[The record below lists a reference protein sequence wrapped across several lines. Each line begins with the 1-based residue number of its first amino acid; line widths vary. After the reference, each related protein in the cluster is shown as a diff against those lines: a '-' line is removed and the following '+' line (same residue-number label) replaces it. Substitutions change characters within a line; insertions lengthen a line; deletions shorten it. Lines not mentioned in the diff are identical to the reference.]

1 MTEPME
7 PGGPGTGDPES
18 GDAESF
24 PTEPHDP
31 TGLDLASEIMRQ
43 TARST
48 PLLPRVPTPPSSMK
62 RRRMGQFE
70 EQRSGAR
77 PDDRDPQPLGSIL
90 NQVSARRGWVKRISL
105 STVLRNWPDL
115 VGADNAEHSQPVNFV
130 DGVLTVQCD
139 STAWATG
146 MKFSASALVARLNKD
161 LGEQTVK
168 RIDIRAPNQPSWK
181 KGLRSVR
188 DGRGPR
194 DTYG

>member
-1 MTEPME
+1 MSETTQP
-7 PGGPGTGDPES
+7 PDPES

-24 PTEPHDP
+24 PLEPHDP
-31 TGLDLASEIMRQ
+31 TGLDLASEIARQ
-43 TARST
+43 TARNA
-48 PLLPRVPTPPSSMK
+48 PLLPPVAPPTSSTK
-62 RRRMGQFE
+62 RRRGRFE

-77 PDDRDPQPLGSIL
+77 PDDRDPQRLGNVL
-90 NQVSARRGWVKRISL
+90 NQVSNRRGWVKRISL
-105 STVLRNWPDL
+105 STVLRNWAGL
-115 VGADNAEHSQPVNFV
+115 VGADNAEHSQPVNFE

-146 MKFSASALVARLNKD
+146 MKFSAAALVARLNKE

-181 KGLRSVR
+181 KGRRSVR

>member
-1 MTEPME
+1 MSDHRIPPEP
-7 PGGPGTGDPES
+7 PGDDPE
-18 GDAESF
+18 EF
-24 PTEPHDP
+24 PDTTHDP
-31 TGLDLASEIMRQ
+31 TGLDLASEIARQ
-43 TARST
+43 TARNT
-48 PLLPRVPTPPSSMK
+48 PLLPPDPPPMSSMK
-62 RRRMGQFE
+62 RRRFGQFE

-77 PDDRDPQPLGSIL
+77 PDDRDPQPLGKVL

-105 STVLRNWPDL
+105 STVLRNWADL
-115 VGADNAEHSQPVNFV
+115 VGDDNAEHSQPVNFV

-146 MKFSASALVARLNKD
+146 MKFSAAALVARLNKE

-181 KGLRSVR
+181 KGRRSVR

>member
-1 MTEPME
+1 MSDGALP
-7 PGGPGTGDPES
+7 PDPES
-18 GDAESF
+18 AETDSF
-24 PTEPHDP
+24 PAEPHDP
-31 TGLDLASEIMRQ
+31 TGLDLASEIARQ
-43 TARST
+43 TARNT
-48 PLLPRVPTPPSSMK
+48 PLLPPEPPPSSSMK
-62 RRRMGQFE
+62 RRTFGRFE

-77 PDDRDPQPLGSIL
+77 PDDRDPQTLGSVL
-90 NQVSARRGWVKRISL
+90 NQVSNRRGWVKRISL
-105 STVLRNWPDL
+105 STVLRNWAGL
-115 VGADNAEHSQPVNFV
+115 VGEDNAEHSQPVNFV

-146 MKFSASALVARLNKD
+146 MKFAASALVARLNKE

-181 KGLRSVR
+181 KGRRSVR

>member
-1 MTEPME
+1 MSDSME
-7 PGGPGTGDPES
+7 PIDPEAS
-18 GDAESF
+18 DAEDF
-24 PTEPHDP
+24 PGEPHDP
-31 TGLDLASEIMRQ
+31 TGLDLASEIARQ
-43 TARST
+43 TARNA
-48 PLLPRVPTPPSSMK
+48 PLLPPVPPPRSSMK
-62 RRRMGQFE
+62 RRRPGRFE

-77 PDDRDPQPLGSIL
+77 PDDRDPQSLGSVL
-90 NQVSARRGWVKRISL
+90 NQVSNRRGWVKRISL
-105 STVLRNWPDL
+105 STVLRNWAGL

-146 MKFSASALVARLNKD
+146 MKFSAAALVARLNKE

-168 RIDIRAPNQPSWK
+168 RIDIRAPNQRSWK
-181 KGLRSVR
+181 KGPRSVR

>member
-1 MTEPME
+1 MSDGME
-7 PGGPGTGDPES
+7 LQDPES
-18 GDAESF
+18 SDADA
-24 PTEPHDP
+24 TEPHDP
-31 TGLDLASEIMRQ
+31 TGLDLASEIARQ
-43 TARST
+43 TARNT
-48 PLLPRVPTPPSSMK
+48 PLLPPDPPPMSSMK
-62 RRRMGQFE
+62 QRRFGRFE

-77 PDDRDPQPLGSIL
+77 PDDRDPQPLGKVL
-90 NQVSARRGWVKRISL
+90 NQVSNRRGWVKRISL
-105 STVLRNWPDL
+105 STVLRNWAAL
-115 VGADNAEHSQPVNFV
+115 VGEDNAEHSQPVNFI

-146 MKFSASALVARLNKD
+146 MKFAASALVARLNQE

-181 KGLRSVR
+181 KGRRSVR